1 MMTRE
6 ECLRAAR
13 AFIDAHDMASL
24 ADGRYPLD
32 GDSYVN
38 IMTYETRPLA
48 EKTAYEVHKAYAD
61 VQYVI
66 QGVEEGYF
74 RSLTDTDTPSS
85 PYNAEKD
92 FALYPFKNDGERVR
106 LAADDAIVYMPTD
119 LHLPGVA
126 SGAPMTVKK
135 AVFKIKL

>member
-1 MMTRE
+1 MTRE

-13 AFIDAHDMASL
+13 AFIDAHDMVSL
-24 ADGRYPLD
+24 PNGRYPLD

-38 IMTYETRPLA
+38 VMCYETKPLA
-48 EKTAYEVHKAYAD
+48 EKTDYEVHRLYAD

-66 QGVEEGYF
+66 SGVEEGYQKPL
-74 RSLTDTDTPSS
+74 SEDMIASS
-85 PYNAEKD
+85 PYDGEKD
-92 FALYPFKNDGERVR
+92 YALYPYAGDGEKIILR
-106 LAADDAIVYMPTD
+106 AGDAVVYMPTD

-126 SGAPMTVKK
+126 HGARCFVKK